1 MLSRSVRNGWLKSV
15 LACATC
21 AITLRIRRAYG
32 REAFIRSCAR
42 RILAAETISSARVTL
57 RMFCVL
63 LILVLISRPLAMLY
77 SLALL
82 ARGIRDEGIRD
93 SSEPRPAAFTNP

>member
-1 MLSRSVRNGWLKSV
+1 MLSFSVRNGWLKSV

-21 AITLRIRRAYG
+21 AITLRIERAYG
-32 REAFIRSCAR
+32 REAFIRSCAF
-42 RILAAETISSARVTL
+42 RIFAAETISSARVTL

-77 SLALL
+77 PLVVLAGGKGGTG
-82 ARGIRDEGIRD
+82 RSSD
-93 SSEPRPAAFTNP
+93 SPLPVL